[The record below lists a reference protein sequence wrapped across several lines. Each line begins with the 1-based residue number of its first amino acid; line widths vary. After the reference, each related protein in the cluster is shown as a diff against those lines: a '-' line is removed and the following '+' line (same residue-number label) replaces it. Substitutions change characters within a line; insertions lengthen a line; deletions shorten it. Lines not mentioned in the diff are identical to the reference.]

1 MNRQLKFRGLRLE
14 DNKFEFGYGL
24 LQKINPYKEKDEIC
38 SAWIHTGALTKS
50 QVDINTIGQFTG
62 LKDKNGKD
70 IYEGDTTKAGDLI
83 CVIEWIACKYVAT
96 WTDKRGN
103 KRSPEITFR
112 QHEVIGNI
120 HENPE
125 LL

>member
-1 MNRQLKFRGLRLE
+1 MRKIKFRIWNVNLE
-14 DNKFEFGYGL
+14 RWVSSAYNIVEGISTNGANK
-24 LQKINPYKEKDEIC
+24 PM
-38 SAWIHTGALTKS
+38 
-50 QVDINTIGQFTG
+50 QFTG

-70 IYEGDTTKAGDLI
+70 IYEGDITKSGDLI